1 MQHRLRYQIGAV
13 FLTLGIIFV
22 VLQVYTYYTIEGN
35 TKDGTV
41 INLAGKQR
49 MLTQKMTKEALGVI
63 AGRVQVKE
71 LKQTAELFDRTL
83 KGLMYGDD
91 GLGLPPCEN
100 EEILN
105 QLKKVQS
112 LWNDF
117 YMRIKVIAREP
128 QNEEAVKYLIS
139 HNIALLKEMNKA
151 VKMFENNTKAKLESL
166 KYVAIV
172 IGALTVLT
180 IIFIL
185 LMSKKKIIDPIE
197 KLVDVTK
204 RIARGDLDINLNFNY
219 KNEFDD
225 LGKSFEELAQS
236 IKEYR
241 ANLLAEKE
249 SIQRKVDEAVAQ
261 AEKDKEYLTNSVSKI
276 VDVME
281 QVANGDL
288 TANVEVLETDNEEI
302 TRLFENFNK
311 LVQNIRLIIMNVNE
325 AVQAT
330 ASASTQISAS
340 AEQMAA
346 GAQEQSSQTSEVA
359 AAVEEMTRTIME
371 TTDNAIRAAN
381 ASKESQQQAQEGSK
395 KVVET
400 KDGIQDI
407 WRATKGIAEVIR
419 NLTEKTNQIDQ
430 ITQIIDEIAD
440 QTNLLA
446 LNAAIEAA
454 RAGEH
459 GRGFAVVADEVRKLA
474 ERTSHATQEIVDTIK
489 AIQKEAN
496 EANQSMEE
504 VEEVVNHGA
513 DLANQIEEVFHQIL
527 ESAENV
533 AMEINQ
539 VAAASEEQSTTAE
552 QISRNIEGINTVA
565 NETARGIEQ
574 IAEATSDLHRLTE
587 RLNDLIE
594 QFKLEKNDTALHG
607 GFQAALTDGNENY

>member
-1 MQHRLRYQIGAV
+1 MKHRLRYQIAAV
-13 FLTLGIIFV
+13 FLTLGAIFV
-22 VLQVYTYYTIEGN
+22 ALQIYTYVTIEGN
-35 TKDGTV
+35 TKDGVV
-41 INLAGKQR
+41 INLAGRQR
-49 MLTQKMTKEALGVI
+49 MLTQRMTKEALGVVS
-63 AGRVQVKE
+63 GKVKPSE
-71 LKQTAELFDRTL
+71 LEKTAKLFDKTL
-83 KGLMYGDD
+83 RGLMYGNEE
-91 GLGLPPCEN
+91 LPPCEN
-100 EEILN
+100 KEILK
-105 QLKKVQS
+105 QLDKVQS

-117 YMRIKVIAREP
+117 YARVKAIIKDP
-128 QNEEAVKYLIS
+128 NNEEAVKYLLNN
-139 HNIALLKEMNKA
+139 NITLLSEMNKA
-151 VKMFENNTKAKLESL
+151 VKMFELNTRQKLESL
-166 KYVAIV
+166 KYVAII

-185 LMSKKKIIDPIE
+185 LMSKKKIVDPIE
-197 KLVDVTK
+197 KLVEVTK
-204 RIARGDLDINLNFNY
+204 KIANGDLNIKLNFNY
-219 KNEFDD
+219 KNEFDE
-225 LGKSFEELAQS
+225 LGKSFEELARS

-249 SIQRKVDEAVAQ
+249 SIQRRVDEAVEQ
-261 AEKDKEYLTNSVSKI
+261 AERDKAYLKESVSKI
-276 VDVME
+276 VDIME

-288 TANVEVLETDNEEI
+288 TAEVEVLETDSEEI

-311 LVQNIRLIIMNVNE
+311 LVQNIKLIIMNVNE

-340 AEQMAA
+340 AEEMAA
-346 GAQEQSSQTSEVA
+346 GAQEQSSQTAEVA

-371 TTDNAIRAAN
+371 TTDNAIRAAS
-381 ASKESQQQAQEGSK
+381 ASKTSKEQAEEGSK
-395 KVVET
+395 KVIET
-400 KDGIQDI
+400 REGIQEI
-407 WRATKGIAEVIR
+407 WKATRGIAEVIR
-419 NLTEKTNQIDQ
+419 NLTNKTNQIDQ

-496 EANQSMEE
+496 EANHSMEE
-504 VEEVVNHGA
+504 VEQVVNRGA
-513 DLANQIEEVFHQIL
+513 DLATQIEDVFQQIL

-552 QISRNIEGINTVA
+552 QISRNIDGINTVA

-594 QFKLEKNDTALHG
+594 QFKLEKGDDRLYG
-607 GFQAALTDGNENY
+607 GFQAALTEGDNENY